1 MVVGTSQGTRRTV
14 TTIAVLG
21 AQGMLGQD
29 VLKVLENYQPTA
41 FSRQK
46 LDITDHTAVAAA
58 LRGFD
63 VVVNCAAYTRVDD
76 AENSPDL
83 AHAVNAQGPRYVA
96 RALAQTKGKL
106 IHMSTDYVF
115 DGSATSSYD
124 EESATNPVS
133 VYGTSKQQGEIA
145 VLEENEQN
153 SAIVRTSWL
162 YGEHGSSFPRTI
174 LTAGLTR
181 ETLDVVGDQHGQ
193 PTWTIDVAHQIKE
206 LIDAGIPGGIFHAT
220 NSGKT
225 TWFDFAQTLFRLAG
239 WDESRILR
247 TTSASFMRPA
257 SRPAF
262 SVLGH
267 SAWET
272 HNLAS
277 PRQWEEALNEAWES
291 FLHSIATPGAP
302 S

>member
-1 MVVGTSQGTRRTV
+1 MVVGTTQGTGRTV

-29 VLKVLENYQPTA
+29 VLKVLGNYQPTGL
-41 FSRQK
+41 SRQK
-46 LDITDHTAVAAA
+46 LDITDRTAVAEA

-63 VVVNCAAYTRVDD
+63 VVINCAAYTRVDD
-76 AENSPDL
+76 AEHSPGL
-83 AHAVNAQGPRYVA
+83 AHAVNAEGPRNIA
-96 RALAQTKGKL
+96 QALAQTKGKL

-115 DGSATSSYD
+115 DGSATSPYD

-133 VYGTSKQQGEIA
+133 VYGASKQQGEIA
-145 VLEENEQN
+145 VLEENEEN

-181 ETLDVVGDQHGQ
+181 EKLDVVGDQHGQ
-193 PTWTIDVAHQIKE
+193 PTWTVDVAHQIKE
-206 LIDAGIPGGIFHAT
+206 LIDAGTPAGVFHAT

-239 WDESRILR
+239 WDESRIHR
-247 TTSASFMRPA
+247 TTSTSFDRPA
-257 SRPAF
+257 ARPAF

-267 SAWET
+267 GSWET

-277 PRQWEEALNEAWES
+277 PRQWEEALNDAWES
-291 FLHSIATPGAP
+291 FLHSIATPGG
-302 S
+302 SS